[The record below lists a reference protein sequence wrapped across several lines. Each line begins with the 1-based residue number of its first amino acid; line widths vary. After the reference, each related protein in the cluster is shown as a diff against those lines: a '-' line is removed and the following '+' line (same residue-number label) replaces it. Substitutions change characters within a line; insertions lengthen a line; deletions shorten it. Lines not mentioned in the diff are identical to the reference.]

1 MRVGNSDTRES
12 DQEKAVSNT
21 DKPRHIHLQHGL
33 GRLRRILSE
42 CQALGAVAIVERSLC
57 QRLFE
62 WWPIIGTAM
71 SLKPGDRLGP
81 YQIERFLGAGG
92 FGSVYRALD
101 PRLARPVAIKVLSD
115 EIVADADRLRRFREE
130 ARAAASLNHPHIC
143 SVHEVERDQG
153 VDYIVMELVD
163 GRPLSE
169 LISPHG
175 LPVPTTVRYGTQIAD
190 ALGHA
195 HARGIA
201 HGDLKARNV
210 MVNRAGEAKIVDF
223 GLARRVHTAEEA
235 TGTVTPP
242 AGIEGSTTGTP
253 AYMAPEMLR
262 GENAD
267 KRSDIW
273 ALGVLLHEMVTGTL
287 PFPGRT
293 LAEMTSAILRDAPRP
308 PPTDV
313 PPGLSAVIRRCLAKE
328 PGERYQA
335 AGEVRSALET
345 VATGQ
350 DERREVAVAE
360 SRTSRRGPLAAVAVV
375 AALAAGSAGAYWW
388 LGRDDTASEP
398 TSLAVLPCRALA
410 ERERIEFLEV
420 GIADSIIIALSNA
433 AQLRVR
439 STSAILPYQG
449 QNIDP
454 REVGRALNAEYLLT
468 CTLQP
473 TPDRVAATVQFVRAN
488 DGSTLWGE
496 RYEVARG
503 DLLGLRD
510 RISERVASVLRIR
523 MTEAERE
530 RFYRR
535 YTKNAAAYERYLQGR
550 AALARYTRDATLT
563 AVDHFNGALA
573 IDPRYALAH
582 AGLASAAARMRIR
595 FSTEKDR
602 GLWLDIAQRE
612 ADEALRL
619 DPDLAEAHES
629 RAAVAREAEFDWELT
644 MEESNRALALNP
656 SLAQPLFFRAGVFYH
671 FGMLELAAREIRRGM
686 ANDPVNRVEA
696 PRLLGNVAFIDGR
709 FADAVSLLN
718 EAQRLSE
725 SATTGAYLGLALY
738 YDGKTTEAET
748 VLEGLG
754 PHRRAQAALASFLA
768 ARGERARATAL
779 VDEVQ
784 AGSDLDHHVEYSL
797 GAAYAQLGD
806 ATAALRWL
814 ERASATF
821 PCHTWFVRDSL
832 LAPIRDDARYQ
843 KLLVDLEQRVTAFRN
858 KYRGLR
864 VNSLLYLPLAI
875 EPRNSAFD
883 LVLAIFESRSSMPSV
898 GESGVRTL
906 RRTQTRFRSSLG
918 INSSSFRVPLF

>member
-1 MRVGNSDTRES
+1 M
-12 DQEKAVSNT
+12 
-21 DKPRHIHLQHGL
+21 P
-33 GRLRRILSE
+33 
-42 CQALGAVAIVERSLC
+42 
-57 QRLFE
+57 
-62 WWPIIGTAM
+62 
-71 SLKPGDRLGP
+71 LKPGDRLGP
-81 YQIERFLGAGG
+81 YEIECFVGAGG

-101 PRLARPVAIKVLSD
+101 TRLSRAVAIKVLSGA
-115 EIVADADRLRRFREE
+115 IAADADVLGRFRQE

-143 SVHEVERDQG
+143 LVHEVEHDRG
-153 VDYIVMELVD
+153 VDYIVMELVE

-169 LISPHG
+169 LIPPGG
-175 LPVPTTVRYGTQIAD
+175 LPVPSAVRFGTQIAD
-190 ALGHA
+190 ALAHA
-195 HARGIA
+195 HARGIV
-201 HGDLKARNV
+201 HRDLKPRNV
-210 MVNRAGEAKIVDF
+210 MVTGSGEAKIVDF
-223 GLARRVHTAEEA
+223 GLARRVRPVDDP
-235 TGTVTPP
+235 TGTRTAQAV
-242 AGIEGSTTGTP
+242 EGSTTGTP
-253 AYMAPEMLR
+253 AYMAPETLR
-262 GENAD
+262 GEGAD
-267 KRSDIW
+267 TRSDIW

-287 PFPGRT
+287 PFDGRT
-293 LAEMTSAILRDAPRP
+293 VAEITSAILRDAPRQP
-308 PPTDV
+308 PADV
-313 PPGLSAVIRRCLAKE
+313 PPGLSAIVRRCLAKE
-328 PGERYQA
+328 PAERYQA
-335 AGEVRSALET
+335 AGEVRSALEM

-350 DERREVAVAE
+350 SERPLVQEPRPP
-360 SRTSRRGPLAAVAVV
+360 SRRRRYLAAMGVV
-375 AALAAGSAGAYWW
+375 ALVAAGALAAFWFRGRAG
-388 LGRDDTASEP
+388 TAVAP

-420 GIADSIIIALSNA
+420 GITDSIIIALSNA

-510 RISERVASVLRIR
+510 RISERVASALRIR
-523 MTEAERE
+523 MSEAELE

-550 AALARYTRDATLT
+550 AAFARYTRDATLT
-563 AVDHFNGALA
+563 AIDHFNAALG
-573 IDPRYALAH
+573 IDPQYALAH

-602 GLWLDIAQRE
+602 ERWLDIAQRE

-629 RAAVAREAEFDWELT
+629 RAAVAREAEFDWDLT
-644 MEESNRALALNP
+644 MDKSNRALALNP
-656 SLAQPLFFRAGVFYH
+656 SLAQPHFFRAGVFYH
-671 FGMLELAAREIRRGM
+671 FGLLELADREIRLGM

-725 SATTGAYLGLALY
+725 SATTGAYLGMALY

-784 AGSDLDHHVEYSL
+784 ASSGLDHHVEYSL

-806 ATAALRWL
+806 ATAALQWL
-814 ERASATF
+814 GRASATF
-821 PCHTWFVRDSL
+821 PCHSWFVRDRL
-832 LAPIRDDARYQ
+832 LVPIRDDARFQ
-843 KLLVDLEQRVTAFRN
+843 KLLIDLERRVTEFRD
-858 KYRGLR
+858 KYG
-864 VNSLLYLPLAI
+864 
-875 EPRNSAFD
+875 
-883 LVLAIFESRSSMPSV
+883 
-898 GESGVRTL
+898 G
-906 RRTQTRFRSSLG
+906 
-918 INSSSFRVPLF
+918 

>member
-1 MRVGNSDTRES
+1 
-12 DQEKAVSNT
+12 
-21 DKPRHIHLQHGL
+21 
-33 GRLRRILSE
+33 
-42 CQALGAVAIVERSLC
+42 
-57 QRLFE
+57 
-62 WWPIIGTAM
+62 M
-71 SLKPGDRLGP
+71 SLEPGARLGP
-81 YQIERFLGAGG
+81 YEIERFLGAGG

-101 PRLARPVAIKVLSD
+101 PRLERSVAIKVLSD
-115 EIVADADRLRRFREE
+115 EIAADAERLGRFREE

-143 SVHEVERDQG
+143 SVYDVEHDHG

-169 LISPHG
+169 LIPSGG
-175 LPVPTTVRYGTQIAD
+175 LPIPTAVRYGTQIAD

-195 HARGIA
+195 HARGIV

-210 MVNRAGEAKIVDF
+210 MVAAAGEAKIVDF
-223 GLARRVHTAEEA
+223 GLARRVRSAGEA
-235 TGTVTPP
+235 TGTQTAVP
-242 AGIEGSTTGTP
+242 AAPGGSVTGTP
-253 AYMAPEMLR
+253 AYMAPETLR

-267 KRSDIW
+267 RRTDIW

-293 LAEMTSAILRDAPRP
+293 LPEMTSAILRDAPRP
-308 PPTDV
+308 PPPAV
-313 PPGLSAVIRRCLAKE
+313 PSGLSAVIRRCLAKE

-345 VATGQ
+345 IATGQ
-350 DERREVAVAE
+350 DERQPVAE
-360 SRTSRRGPLAAVAVV
+360 GARPSRRRGQLAAVAVI
-375 AALAAGSAGAYWW
+375 AALGAGSAGAYWF
-388 LGRDDTASEP
+388 LRRDDAAPAP

-449 QNIDP
+449 QDIDP

-488 DGSTLWGE
+488 DGSTVWGE

-510 RISERVASVLRIR
+510 RISERVASALRIR

-563 AVDHFNGALA
+563 AVDHFNSALA
-573 IDPRYALAH
+573 IDPQYALAH
-582 AGLASAAARMRIR
+582 AGLASAAAQMRIR
-595 FSTEKDR
+595 FATPKDVQQ
-602 GLWLDIAQRE
+602 WLDLAHRE
-612 ADEALRL
+612 ADAALRL
-619 DPDLAEAHES
+619 DPELAEAHEA
-629 RAAVAREAEFDWELT
+629 RAAVARHTDFDWERT

-656 SLAQPLFFRAGVFYH
+656 SLAMPHFYRAGTLYH
-671 FGMLELAAREIRRGM
+671 FGLLELADREIRLGL
-686 ANDPVNRVEA
+686 ANDPVNRVEP
-696 PRLLGNVAFIDGR
+696 PRLLGNLALIDGR
-709 FADAVSLLN
+709 FADAVSHLN

-725 SATTGAYLGLALY
+725 SAVTGTYLALALY
-738 YDGKTTEAET
+738 YSGKTTEAET
-748 VLEGLG
+748 ILQGLG
-754 PHRRAQAALASFLA
+754 GTAGGPQRRAQASLASFLA
-768 ARGERARATAL
+768 ARGERSRATTL
-779 VDEVQ
+779 INEVQ
-784 AGSDLDHHVEYSL
+784 ADSDVDHHAAYSL

-814 ERASATF
+814 ERAAATGF
-821 PCHTWFVRDSL
+821 PCHVWFARDPL
-832 LAPIRDDARYQ
+832 LAPIRNDARYQ
-843 KLLVDLEQRVTAFRN
+843 KLLVDLERRVTEFREE
-858 KYRGLR
+858 YG
-864 VNSLLYLPLAI
+864 
-875 EPRNSAFD
+875 
-883 LVLAIFESRSSMPSV
+883 
-898 GESGVRTL
+898 G
-906 RRTQTRFRSSLG
+906 Q
-918 INSSSFRVPLF
+918 